1 MLSGS
6 QSTITEKMAAAHFP
20 GKALRPQIFKIF
32 VIGTLANWHVLLGGG
47 GGGGESG
54 IYVQYDENNLT
65 TLTLTSVVKQQTTL

>member
-1 MLSGS
+1 MHCGPKSS
-6 QSTITEKMAAAHFP
+6 
-20 GKALRPQIFKIF
+20 RF
-32 VIGTLANWHVLLGGG
+32 VSLARWLIGMCCWGG